1 MRVWSF
7 GSRARGSCSSLNTR
21 NPQLETV
28 NSMERLG
35 IIAGGGPLP
44 VIAARE
50 ARAQG
55 LRVVAVAI
63 EEAASPDLAN
73 EVDAISWAGAGELG
87 RIVKALEREQVAD
100 VVMLGKIPLTLLF
113 SRVKSD
119 LRGILFI
126 LKLKDRRGDSI
137 LSGVGDVLASEG
149 ITLHDCRRFLSSVVL
164 RKGVFTTRAPGPE
177 EQRDISFGREL
188 ARAIA
193 ALSIGQTVVVKGRT
207 VLAVE
212 AIEGTDAAIRRG
224 GVLGNG
230 GVVVVKVGR
239 PDQDMRFDLPV
250 VGPDTIAA
258 LEQAGATALALDA
271 DQTLMLDQ
279 EKVVGT
285 ADRLGLAI
293 VAD

>member
-1 MRVWSF
+1 
-7 GSRARGSCSSLNTR
+7 
-21 NPQLETV
+21 
-28 NSMERLG
+28 MERLG

-55 LRVVAVAI
+55 LKVVAVAI
-63 EEAASPDLAN
+63 EEAASSDLAD
-73 EVDAISWAGAGELG
+73 EVDSITWVGAGQLG
-87 RIVKALEREQVAD
+87 RLMEALRREQVAD
-100 VVMLGKIPLTLLF
+100 AVMLGKIPLTMLF
-113 SRVKSD
+113 SRFKTD

-137 LSGVGDVLASEG
+137 LSALGDVLTTEG

-164 RKGVFTTRAPGPE
+164 RTGRLTARAPGVE
-177 EQRDISFGREL
+177 EQRDISFGREI

-193 ALSIGQTVVVKGRT
+193 DLRIGQTVVVKRRV

-212 AIEGTDAAIRRG
+212 SIEGTDATIRRG
-224 GVLGNG
+224 GALGKG

-250 VGPDTIAA
+250 VGPDTVAA
-258 LEQAGATALALDA
+258 LEEAGATALGLDA
-271 DQTLMLDQ
+271 DQTLMLERDR
-279 EKVVGT
+279 VMTT

>member
-1 MRVWSF
+1 
-7 GSRARGSCSSLNTR
+7 
-21 NPQLETV
+21 
-28 NSMERLG
+28 MERLG

-44 VIAARE
+44 IIAARE

-55 LRVVAVAI
+55 LKVVAVAI
-63 EEAASPDLAN
+63 EEAASSDLAD
-73 EVDAISWAGAGELG
+73 EVDVISWVGAGQLG
-87 RIVKALEREQVAD
+87 RLMAAFRREQVAD
-100 VVMLGKIPLTLLF
+100 AVMLGKIPLTLLF
-113 SRVKSD
+113 SHFKTD

-137 LSGVGDVLASEG
+137 LSALGDVLTREG
-149 ITLHDCRRFLSSVVL
+149 ITLHDCRRFLSSIVIS
-164 RKGVFTTRAPGPE
+164 KGLLTARAPGAE
-177 EQRDISFGREL
+177 EQRDISFGREI

-193 ALSIGQTVVVKGRT
+193 GLRIGQTVVVKRRT

-212 AIEGTDAAIRRG
+212 SIEGTDATIRRG
-224 GVLGNG
+224 GALGKG

-250 VGPDTIAA
+250 VGPDTVAA
-258 LEQAGATALALDA
+258 LEEAGATALGLDA
-271 DQTLMLDQ
+271 DQTLMLERDR
-279 EKVVGT
+279 VMMT

>member
-1 MRVWSF
+1 
-7 GSRARGSCSSLNTR
+7 
-21 NPQLETV
+21 
-28 NSMERLG
+28 MERLG

-44 VIAARE
+44 IIAARE

-55 LRVVAVAI
+55 LKVVAVAI
-63 EEAASPDLAN
+63 EEAASSDLAD
-73 EVDAISWAGAGELG
+73 EVDAISWVGAGQLG
-87 RIVKALEREQVAD
+87 RLMEALRREQVAD
-100 VVMLGKIPLTLLF
+100 AVMLGKIPLTILF
-113 SRVKSD
+113 SRFKAD

-137 LSGVGDVLASEG
+137 LSALGDVLTTEG
-149 ITLHDCRRFLSSVVL
+149 ITLHDCRRFLSSIVIS
-164 RKGVFTTRAPGPE
+164 KGLLTARAPGAE
-177 EQRDISFGREL
+177 EQRDISFGREI

-193 ALSIGQTVVVKGRT
+193 GLRIGQTVVVKRRT

-212 AIEGTDAAIRRG
+212 SIEGTDATIRRG
-224 GVLGNG
+224 GALGKG

-250 VGPDTIAA
+250 VGPDTVAA
-258 LEQAGATALALDA
+258 LEEAGATALGLDA
-271 DQTLMLDQ
+271 DQTLMLERDR
-279 EKVVGT
+279 VIMT

>member
-1 MRVWSF
+1 
-7 GSRARGSCSSLNTR
+7 
-21 NPQLETV
+21 
-28 NSMERLG
+28 MERLR

-44 VIAARE
+44 IIAARE

-55 LRVVAVAI
+55 LKVVAVAI
-63 EEAASPDLAN
+63 EEAASSDLAD
-73 EVDAISWAGAGELG
+73 EVDSISWVGAGQLG
-87 RIVKALEREQVAD
+87 RLMAALRREQVAD
-100 VVMLGKIPLTLLF
+100 AVMLGKIPLTLLF
-113 SRVKSD
+113 SRFKPD

-137 LSGVGDVLASEG
+137 LSALGDVLTTEG

-164 RKGVFTTRAPGPE
+164 RKGLLTARAPGVE
-177 EQRDISFGREL
+177 EQRDISFGREI

-193 ALSIGQTVVVKGRT
+193 DLRIGQTVVVKRRT

-212 AIEGTDAAIRRG
+212 SIEGTDATIRRG
-224 GVLGNG
+224 GALGKG

-250 VGPDTIAA
+250 VGPDTVAA
-258 LEQAGATALALDA
+258 LEEAGATALGLDA
-271 DQTLMLDQ
+271 DQTLMLERDR
-279 EKVVGT
+279 VMTT

>member
-1 MRVWSF
+1 
-7 GSRARGSCSSLNTR
+7 
-21 NPQLETV
+21 
-28 NSMERLG
+28 MERLG

-55 LRVVAVAI
+55 LKVVAVAV
-63 EEAASPDLAN
+63 EEVASSELAD
-73 EVDAISWAGAGELG
+73 EVDAISWVGAGQLG
-87 RIVKALEREQVAD
+87 RLIATLKQERVAD
-100 VVMLGKIPLTLLF
+100 AVMLGTVPLPHF
-113 SRVKSD
+113 SRVRAD
-119 LRGILFI
+119 LTGILFY
-126 LKLKDRRGDSI
+126 LGLKDRRGDSI
-137 LSGVGDVLASEG
+137 LAALGDMLTKEG
-149 ITLHDCRRFLSSVVL
+149 IILHDCRRFLASVVL
-164 RKGVFTTRAPGPE
+164 RKGLLTARAPTFE
-177 EQRDISFGREL
+177 EQQDIAFGRKL

-224 GVLGNG
+224 GALGNG

-239 PDQDMRFDLPV
+239 PDHDMRFDLPV
-250 VGPDTIAA
+250 VGPDTLAA
-258 LEQAGATALALDA
+258 LKEAGATALALDA

-279 EKVVGT
+279 ERVVAT
-285 ADRLGLAI
+285 ADQLGLAI

>member
-1 MRVWSF
+1 
-7 GSRARGSCSSLNTR
+7 
-21 NPQLETV
+21 
-28 NSMERLG
+28 MERLG

-50 ARAQG
+50 ARMQG
-55 LRVVAVAI
+55 LKVVAVAI
-63 EEAASPDLAN
+63 EEAASPDLAK
-73 EVDAISWAGAGELG
+73 EVDAISWVGAGQLG
-87 RIVKALEREQVAD
+87 RIIRALEREQVAD

-113 SRVKSD
+113 SRVKAD
-119 LRGILFI
+119 LKGILFI
-126 LKLKDRRGDSI
+126 LKLRDRRGDSI
-137 LSGVGDVLASEG
+137 LSGLGDVLRSEG

-164 RKGVFTTRAPGPE
+164 RKGLFTARAPGPE
-177 EQRDISFGREL
+177 EQRDISFGREI

-193 ALSIGQTVVVKGRT
+193 ALKIGQTVVVKRRT

-212 AIEGTDAAIRRG
+212 SIEGTDDTIRRG
-224 GVLGNG
+224 GALGKG

-239 PDQDMRFDLPV
+239 PDQDTRFDLPV

-279 EKVVGT
+279 EKVVAT
-285 ADRLGLAI
+285 ADRLGLSI

>member
-1 MRVWSF
+1 
-7 GSRARGSCSSLNTR
+7 
-21 NPQLETV
+21 
-28 NSMERLG
+28 MERLG

-44 VIAARE
+44 IIAARE

-55 LRVVAVAI
+55 LKVVAVAI
-63 EEAASPDLAN
+63 EEAASSDLAD
-73 EVDAISWAGAGELG
+73 EVDAISWVGAGQLG
-87 RIVKALEREQVAD
+87 QLMAALRREQVAD
-100 VVMLGKIPLTLLF
+100 AVMLGKIPLTLLF
-113 SRVKSD
+113 SRFKTD

-137 LSGVGDVLASEG
+137 LSALGDVLTTEG

-164 RKGVFTTRAPGPE
+164 RKGLLTARAPGVE
-177 EQRDISFGREL
+177 EQRDISFGREI

-193 ALSIGQTVVVKGRT
+193 DLRIGQTVVVKRRT

-212 AIEGTDAAIRRG
+212 SIEGTDATIRRG
-224 GVLGNG
+224 GALGKG

-250 VGPDTIAA
+250 VGPDTVAA
-258 LEQAGATALALDA
+258 LEEAGATALGLDA
-271 DQTLMLDQ
+271 DQTLMLERDR
-279 EKVVGT
+279 VMTT

>member
-1 MRVWSF
+1 
-7 GSRARGSCSSLNTR
+7 
-21 NPQLETV
+21 
-28 NSMERLG
+28 MERLG

-44 VIAARE
+44 IIAARE

-55 LRVVAVAI
+55 LKVVAVAI
-63 EEAASPDLAN
+63 EEAASSDLAD
-73 EVDAISWAGAGELG
+73 EVDSISWVGAGQLG
-87 RIVKALEREQVAD
+87 RLMEALHREQVAD
-100 VVMLGKIPLTLLF
+100 AVMLGKIPLTMLF
-113 SRVKSD
+113 SRFKTD

-137 LSGVGDVLASEG
+137 LSALGDVLTTEG

-164 RKGVFTTRAPGPE
+164 RKGLLTARAPTFE
-177 EQRDISFGREL
+177 EQQDIAFGRKL

-224 GVLGNG
+224 GALGNG

-239 PDQDMRFDLPV
+239 PDHDMRFDLPV
-250 VGPDTIAA
+250 VGPDTLAA
-258 LEQAGATALALDA
+258 LKEAGATALALDA

-279 EKVVGT
+279 ERVVAT
-285 ADRLGLAI
+285 ADQLGLAI

>member
-1 MRVWSF
+1 
-7 GSRARGSCSSLNTR
+7 
-21 NPQLETV
+21 
-28 NSMERLG
+28 MERLG

-44 VIAARE
+44 IIAARE

-55 LRVVAVAI
+55 LKVVAVAI
-63 EEAASPDLAN
+63 EEAASSDLAD
-73 EVDAISWAGAGELG
+73 EVDSISWVGAGQLG
-87 RIVKALEREQVAD
+87 RLIAALRREQVAD
-100 VVMLGKIPLTLLF
+100 AVMLGKIPLTLLF
-113 SRVKSD
+113 SRFKTD

-137 LSGVGDVLASEG
+137 LSALGDVLTTEG

-164 RKGVFTTRAPGPE
+164 RKGLLTARAPGVE
-177 EQRDISFGREL
+177 EQRDISFGREI

-193 ALSIGQTVVVKGRT
+193 DLRIGQTVVVKRRT

-212 AIEGTDAAIRRG
+212 SIEGTDATIRRG
-224 GVLGNG
+224 GALGKG

-250 VGPDTIAA
+250 VGPDTVAA
-258 LEQAGATALALDA
+258 LEEAGATALGLDA
-271 DQTLMLDQ
+271 DQTLMLERDR
-279 EKVVGT
+279 VMMT

>member
-1 MRVWSF
+1 
-7 GSRARGSCSSLNTR
+7 
-21 NPQLETV
+21 
-28 NSMERLG
+28 MERLG

-55 LRVVAVAI
+55 LKVVAVAI
-63 EEAASPDLAN
+63 EEAASSDLAD
-73 EVDAISWAGAGELG
+73 EVDSISWVGAGQLG
-87 RIVKALEREQVAD
+87 RLMEALRREQVAD
-100 VVMLGKIPLTLLF
+100 AVMLGKIPLTMLF
-113 SRVKSD
+113 SRFKTD
-119 LRGILFI
+119 LRGVLFI

-137 LSGVGDVLASEG
+137 LSALGDVLTTEG

-164 RKGVFTTRAPGPE
+164 HKGLLTARAPGVE
-177 EQRDISFGREL
+177 EQRDISFGREI

-193 ALSIGQTVVVKGRT
+193 GLRIGQTVVVKRRT

-212 AIEGTDAAIRRG
+212 SIEGTDATIRRG
-224 GVLGNG
+224 GALGKG

-250 VGPDTIAA
+250 VGPDTVAA
-258 LEQAGATALALDA
+258 LEEAGATALGLDA
-271 DQTLMLDQ
+271 DQTLMVDQ
-279 EKVVGT
+279 DTVVT
-285 ADRLGLAI
+285 SANRLGLAI

>member
-1 MRVWSF
+1 
-7 GSRARGSCSSLNTR
+7 
-21 NPQLETV
+21 
-28 NSMERLG
+28 MERLG

-55 LRVVAVAI
+55 LKVVAVAV
-63 EEAASPDLAN
+63 EEVASSELAD
-73 EVDAISWAGAGELG
+73 EVDAISWVGAGQLG
-87 RIVKALEREQVAD
+87 RLIATLKQERVAD
-100 VVMLGKIPLTLLF
+100 AVMLGKVPLPHF
-113 SRVKSD
+113 SRVRAD
-119 LRGILFI
+119 LTGILFY
-126 LKLKDRRGDSI
+126 LGLKDRRGDSI
-137 LSGVGDVLASEG
+137 LAALGDMLTKEG
-149 ITLHDCRRFLSSVVL
+149 IILHDCRRFLASVVL
-164 RKGVFTTRAPGPE
+164 RKGLLTARAPTFE
-177 EQRDISFGREL
+177 EQQDIAFGRKL

-224 GVLGNG
+224 GGLGNG

-239 PDQDMRFDLPV
+239 PDHDMRFDLPV
-250 VGPDTIAA
+250 VGPDTLAA
-258 LEQAGATALALDA
+258 LKEAGATALALDA

-279 EKVVGT
+279 ERVVAT
-285 ADRLGLAI
+285 ADQLGLAI